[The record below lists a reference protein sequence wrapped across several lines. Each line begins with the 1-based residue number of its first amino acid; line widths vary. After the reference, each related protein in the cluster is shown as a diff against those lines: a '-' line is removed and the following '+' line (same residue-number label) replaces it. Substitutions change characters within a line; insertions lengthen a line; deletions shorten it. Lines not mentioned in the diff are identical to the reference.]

1 MLISVT
7 GIFASFQLMIAAAHL
22 RIPGVAGILKD
33 LEVNRRILIVVYRFV
48 DRLFRQANHGLAKP
62 AEHPCR
68 QTTTMGFAHSSEMR
82 GEWSGLQEEVSIK
95 STRVTKPDL
104 ECWSRTSRSWNY
116 RH

>member
-7 GIFASFQLMIAAAHL
+7 GIFACFQLMVAAAHL
-22 RIPGVAGILKD
+22 RIHGVVGILKD
-33 LEVNRRILIVVYRFV
+33 LEVNRRILIVVDRFV

-68 QTTTMGFAHSSEMR
+68 QTIAMRFAHSSEMR

-95 STRVTKPDL
+95 SALFTKPDL
-104 ECWSRTSRSWNY
+104 ECWCQTPRSWNY